1 MKSILYLNI
10 KKILR
15 MLAIGIQFLN
25 RVYFANKMLSF
36 SGQMNKLTKKGYYRI
51 KFFDNYTPNQM
62 YVLDLIFVIGI
73 GNIFVT
79 IFKKK
84 PGEIKSSNFI
94 SRKKN
99 VIFILAINSKILSKK
114 LFSFHE
120 FFGLEIFI
128 KNFCPLCIHK

>member
-1 MKSILYLNI
+1 
-10 KKILR
+10 
-15 MLAIGIQFLN
+15 
-25 RVYFANKMLSF
+25 
-36 SGQMNKLTKKGYYRI
+36 
-51 KFFDNYTPNQM
+51 M

-79 IFKKK
+79 IFKKNQ

-120 FFGLEIFI
+120 FF
-128 KNFCPLCIHK
+128 